1 MKERLMLEDQ
11 SDEQSNLR
19 SELATEEKLIEEQ
32 RKEIE
37 VVLLIYSMQNI
48 VMT

>member
-19 SELATEEKLIEEQ
+19 SELATKEKLIEEQ

>member
-11 SDEQSNLR
+11 SDEQSNLV
-19 SELATEEKLIEEQ
+19 SELATKEKLIKEQ

-37 VVLLIYSMQNI
+37 VAILIYSMQHI
-48 VMT
+48 IIM